1 MPPKRILLGMLAGGL
16 LSSLAVG
23 AGEEGVGSPLRPT
36 GWEPEQLED
45 RLKSLSAEPSIR
57 QVQEAAIRY
66 AEVDPEKILRWRKTA
81 AWRTWLPK
89 FTLHLDRDRSQTIA
103 SSSSQGKTTFSVG
116 PEDESF
122 RLGFDFTWDLANFI
136 WNPDQISIDARSR
149 LTTQLR
155 QDLLEEVT
163 KVYYER
169 RRLLLEF
176 QGSPTEDPILKA
188 ERLLRV
194 EELTA
199 FLDAGTGGAFS
210 REIPR

>member
-1 MPPKRILLGMLAGGL
+1 M
-16 LSSLAVG
+16 
-23 AGEEGVGSPLRPT
+23 
-36 GWEPEQLED
+36 GWEPERLED
-45 RLKSLSAEPSIR
+45 RLRSLSAEPSIR

-66 AEVDPEKILRWRKTA
+66 AEVHPGKILRWRKAA

-89 FTLHLDRDRSQTIA
+89 FTLNLDRDRSQTIA
-103 SSSSQGKTTFSVG
+103 SSSSQGKTIFSVG

-122 RLGFDFTWDLANFI
+122 RLGFDFTWDLADFI

-176 QGSPTEDPILKA
+176 QGSPTEDPILKG

-210 REIPR
+210 RGRDGLEMD